1 MGVSRV
7 TRFAS
12 FVIAAGL
19 LVCSSPAVA
28 GPSSFWSHSPAGS
41 EPLSANHPNLQASLA
56 RIYAGSV
63 TWREALRAVAD
74 TGRRI
79 VVVTPDKV
87 RLRDAAGTKERP
99 FDDDVLAEVYPVAD
113 HWSRVETVIVVINLP
128 LMDTLY
134 SDATRFDL
142 ERDLDGIV
150 AHEIYGHAIPYLL
163 AGHLS
168 GKCADPAPR
177 QRATESCAIKR
188 ENEIR
193 RELRLGERRSS
204 GLDALTLARRF
215 R

>member
-1 MGVSRV
+1 MGVGLA

-12 FVIAAGL
+12 WLMAASIAGISTTA
-19 LVCSSPAVA
+19 SA
-28 GPSSFWSHSPAGS
+28 GPTSFASGTPTGADV
-41 EPLSANHPNLQASLA
+41 LSANHPNLLASLS
-56 RIYAGSV
+56 RIHSGSV

-79 VVVTPDKV
+79 IVVTPDKV
-87 RLRDAAGTKERP
+87 RLRDEAGTKERP
-99 FDDDVLAEVYPVAD
+99 FDEDVLAEAYPVAD
-113 HWSRVETVIVVINLP
+113 MWSRVDTVIVVINLR

-134 SDATRFDL
+134 SDATLVDL
-142 ERDLDGIV
+142 ERDLDRIV

-177 QRATESCAIKR
+177 QRAAESCAIKR

-193 RELRLGERRSS
+193 RELRLGERRSH
-204 GLDALTLARRF
+204 GLDGLALARRF

>member
-1 MGVSRV
+1 MGVGRA

-12 FVIAAGL
+12 FVIAAAL
-19 LVCSSPAVA
+19 VVCSTPAVA
-28 GPSSFWSHSPAGS
+28 GPTGGSSPAFAGA
-41 EPLSANHPNLQASLA
+41 EPLSANHPTLLASLS

-134 SDATRFDL
+134 SDATLFDL

-150 AHEIYGHAIPYLL
+150 AHEIYGHAVPYLL
-163 AGHLS
+163 AGHIS

-177 QRATESCAIKR
+177 QRAAESCAIKR

>member
-1 MGVSRV
+1 MGVGRSA
-7 TRFAS
+7 RFAS
-12 FVIAAGL
+12 FLVAIGLVVCAAPTVAGRTGY
-19 LVCSSPAVA
+19 SSP
-28 GPSSFWSHSPAGS
+28 PAGRVDT
-41 EPLSANHPNLQASLA
+41 LSANHPILLASLS

-79 VVVTPDKV
+79 VVVTPDMV

-113 HWSRVETVIVVINLP
+113 HWSRVETVIVVVNLP

-150 AHEIYGHAIPYLL
+150 AHEIYGHAVPYLL

-177 QRATESCAIKR
+177 QRAAESCAIKR

-204 GLDALTLARRF
+204 GLDALTLARRY

>member
-1 MGVSRV
+1 MGVSRA

-12 FVIAAGL
+12 CLLAAGL
-19 LVCSSPAVA
+19 VVFSTPAAA
-28 GPSSFWSHSPAGS
+28 GPTRSTSRPPAGA
-41 EPLSANHPNLQASLA
+41 EALNANHPNLLASLS
-56 RIYAGSV
+56 RIHAGSV
-63 TWREALRAVAD
+63 SWRESLRAVAD

-79 VVVTPDKV
+79 IVVTPDKV

-99 FDDDVLAEVYPVAD
+99 FDEDVLAEVYPVAD
-113 HWSRVETVIVVINLP
+113 MWSRVDTVIVVINLP

-134 SDATRFDL
+134 SDATLVDL
-142 ERDLDGIV
+142 ERDLDRIV

-177 QRATESCAIKR
+177 QRAAESCAIKR

-193 RELRLGERRSS
+193 RELRLGERRGY
-204 GLDALTLARRF
+204 GLDGLALARRY

>member
-1 MGVSRV
+1 MGVGLV

-12 FVIAAGL
+12 CVIAAGL
-19 LVCSSPAVA
+19 VVCANPAMA
-28 GPSSFWSHSPAGS
+28 GPTSVSSQPPAGA
-41 EPLSANHPNLQASLA
+41 EPLSANHPNLLASLS

-79 VVVTPDKV
+79 IVVTPDKV
-87 RLRDAAGTKERP
+87 RLRDEAGTKERP

-113 HWSRVETVIVVINLP
+113 HWSRVDTVIVVINLP

-134 SDATRFDL
+134 SDATLFDL
-142 ERDLDGIV
+142 ERDLDRIV

-168 GKCADPAPR
+168 GKCADPVTR

-193 RELRLGERRSS
+193 RELRLGERRSY
-204 GLDALTLARRF
+204 GLDSLALARRYP
-215 R
+215 

>member
-1 MGVSRV
+1 MGVGRA

-12 FVIAAGL
+12 CVIAAGL
-19 LVCSSPAVA
+19 VVLSTPAVA
-28 GPSSFWSHSPAGS
+28 GPTRVSSRPTAGA
-41 EPLSANHPNLQASLA
+41 EALSANHPNLLASLS
-56 RIYAGSV
+56 RIQAGSA
-63 TWREALRAVAD
+63 TWREALRAVTD

-79 VVVTPDKV
+79 IVVTPDKV
-87 RLRDAAGTKERP
+87 RLRDEAGTKERP
-99 FDDDVLAEVYPVAD
+99 FDEDVLAEVYPVAD
-113 HWSRVETVIVVINLP
+113 MWSRVDTVIVVINLP

-134 SDATRFDL
+134 SDATLVDL
-142 ERDLDGIV
+142 ERDLDRIV

-193 RELRLGERRSS
+193 RELRLGERRSH
-204 GLDALTLARRF
+204 GLDGLALARRY